1 MDVPFIFIH
10 LGTQFFPEYVNIAID
25 QCKYWN
31 PTSPIY
37 FLSSKCH
44 KDKIRDKSIQHIFL
58 ETIPISS
65 NHKSFIDTST
75 LDVTF
80 RNGFWKYTTER
91 LFVLEDF
98 CTQYKLSEFFHVEN
112 DNMIYFDGKSLVK
125 TFRQYSNG
133 LMAPALSRKELTFGI
148 LYCNNLPVLS
158 RLTEFILSTNS
169 ENEMST
175 SSRFFN
181 THIGSTSYLPSIP
194 IENLDDRFVS
204 GGLSDFKGIFDPAQ
218 YGQWLGGI
226 DPRNGHSAP
235 FLFSNSEAIVQPT
248 TFEYEIGDDG
258 RYWIVSNKSKFPIYL
273 LHIHSKM
280 LETFYS
286 LNLENTSAMK

>member
-1 MDVPFIFIH
+1 MGLPFIFIH
-10 LGTQFFPEYVNIAID
+10 LGTQFFPDYVNIALD

-31 PTSPIY
+31 PMSPIY
-37 FLSSKCH
+37 FISSACH
-44 KDKIRDKSIQHIFL
+44 KGKIRDSSIRHVFL
-58 ETIPISS
+58 EDIPISS
-65 NHKSFIDTST
+65 KRRTFIDTSV

-91 LFVLEDF
+91 LFVLEDL
-98 CTQYKLSEFFHVEN
+98 CNHLNISEFFHVEN
-112 DNMIYFDGKSLVK
+112 DNMIYFDANTMLE
-125 TFRQYSNG
+125 TFRRYSNG

-148 LYCNNLPVLS
+148 LYCNIPSVLS
-158 RLTEFILSTNS
+158 ELTEFILLSHS

-194 IENLDDRFVS
+194 IEALDDRFAS
-204 GGLSDFKGIFDPAQ
+204 GGLVDFKGIFDPAQ
-218 YGQWLGGI
+218 YGQWIGGI

-235 FLFSNSEAIVQPT
+235 FTFSNSEAIVQPN
-248 TFEYEIGDDG
+248 TFAYEIGDDG
-258 RYWIVSNKSKFPIYL
+258 RYWILSTKSKYPIYL

-280 LETFYS
+280 LERFYS

>member
-31 PTSPIY
+31 PNSPIY
-37 FLSSKCH
+37 FVSSRCH

-58 ETIPISS
+58 EDIPILP
-65 NHKSFIDTST
+65 KRKVFINTST
-75 LDVTF
+75 LDSTF

-91 LFVLEDF
+91 LFVLEDL
-98 CTQYKLSEFFHVEN
+98 CTYLNIEEFFHIEN
-112 DNMIYFDGKSLVK
+112 DNMIYFNGNSLLE
-125 TFRQYSNG
+125 TFRKYSNG

-148 LYCNNLPVLS
+148 LYCNNLQVLS
-158 RLTEFILSTNS
+158 KLTEFILSTNS

-181 THIGSTSYLPSIP
+181 THVDATSYLPSIP
-194 IENLDDRFVS
+194 IENVDNRFAS
-204 GGLSDFKGIFDPAQ
+204 NGLSDFKGIFDPAQ

-226 DPRNGHSAP
+226 DPRNGPSAP
-235 FLFSNSEAIVQPT
+235 FLFSNSEAIVQPN
-248 TFEYEIGDDG
+248 TFKYEIGDDG
-258 RYWIVSNKSKFPIYL
+258 RYWIISTMVKYPIYL
-273 LHIHSKM
+273 LHIHSKK
-280 LETFYS
+280 LEMFYS
-286 LNLENTSAMK
+286 LSLENTNATR